1 MKTKV
6 SLKLYDV
13 SGRFV
18 RTLLETK
25 AQGLEPGAYDLIWDG
40 KDDRGMKLSS
50 GTYFYRLE
58 AEGFLATR
66 KLVLIR

>member
-1 MKTKV
+1 V

-13 SGRFV
+13 SGKFV
-18 RTLLETK
+18 RTLLKTK

-40 KDDRGMKLSS
+40 KDDRGMGLPLSV
-50 GTYFYRLE
+50 YFCRLE
-58 AEGFLATR
+58 AEGFKASK